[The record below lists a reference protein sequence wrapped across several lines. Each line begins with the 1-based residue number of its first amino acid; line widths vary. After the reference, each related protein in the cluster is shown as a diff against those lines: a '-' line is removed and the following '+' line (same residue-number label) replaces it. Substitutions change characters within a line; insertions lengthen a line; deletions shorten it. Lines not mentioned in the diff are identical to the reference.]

1 MKRIAVIQ
9 DFWRFTP
16 EPQDFVEYNAQ
27 ILMNSMFNMYALKNG
42 KVEMLH
48 HFQIEDIA
56 KHKNRTTTGIAKV
69 LLSYIEN
76 IPESLWQDVTDEL
89 KLCPLKK

>member
-1 MKRIAVIQ
+1 MKRIAMIHE
-9 DFWRFTP
+9 FWHFTP
-16 EPQDFVEYNAQ
+16 TPEDFVKYNAQ
-27 ILMNSMFNMYALKNG
+27 ILMNRMFSMYALKNG

-56 KHKNRTTTGIAKV
+56 KHRYGTTTGIDKV

-76 IPESLWQDVTDEL
+76 IPESLWQDITNEL
-89 KLCPLKK
+89 KLCSLKD